1 MSTLV
6 NLLLAIVL
14 NLLGVQVQ
22 EHVQENQMTAMEQVE
37 IISEEKINICKEV
50 DSIYDLTNTLTP

>member
-6 NLLLAIVL
+6 NLLLAIAL

-22 EHVQENQMTAMEQVE
+22 EHVQENKETHNIQAE
-37 IISEEKINICKEV
+37 IISEEKTNDCITT
-50 DSIYDLTNTLTP
+50 DTIYTIDDQLAL

>member
-22 EHVQENQMTAMEQVE
+22 EHVQENQVKAMEQIE
-37 IISEEKINICKEV
+37 IISEEKINECKEI
-50 DSIYDLTNTLTP
+50 DSIYDLTNKLTP